1 MGRIAKPENFQI
13 GRGAEG
19 RKEEEIRVNPR
30 PTIEFFDPVDKLPQ
44 FRDMIDVEMVDVN
57 LERPVA
63 SVGEGHAEEWRSDI
77 TKVNRSP

>member
-19 RKEEEIRVNPR
+19 RKEGEIRVNPK

-44 FRDMIDVEMVDVN
+44 SRHTIDVEMVDVN

-63 SVGEGHAEEWRSDI
+63 SVGEGHIEEWRSDI